1 MNISNIDI
9 KKKYY
14 NNINKLSEKINI
26 DKKIIYQYI
35 KKYKFDNTIL
45 NKLDLAVDIATMGIM
60 NKDELNNIKNILDN
74 IKQTIKLKKQIKD
87 IIQPELIQP
96 ELTQQDIIQPELIQQ
111 DIIQPELTQLKL
123 IQPELTQLKLIQQE
137 VIQQEVIQQELTQQE
152 VIQQDIIQPEL
163 TQQDII
169 QQDIIQQDIIQQ
181 ELTQQEV
188 IQLEVIQQE
197 VIQQEVIQQ
206 EVIQQDIIQ
215 PELTQPELTQPEL
228 TQPELTQQD
237 IIQQELTQQELN
249 TDDDLDK
256 TYEQTY
262 KQKQQE
268 CQEKNNN
275 STLITVQVRNPELQ
289 NRYRKAIIKRFD
301 KCIISDYDNE
311 VCEAAHI
318 KPFSESNNLESEDF
332 DIDNGLLLNCIL
344 HKLFDKHYWSINPIT
359 LCFEIFISPQNN
371 VYNLIKQYDAKYIEI
386 LKKYPKIVNYL
397 VIHYNTCIII

>member
-1 MNISNIDI
+1 MNIQTI
-9 KKKYY
+9 
-14 NNINKLSEKINI
+14 NINKLQVSPLM
-26 DKKIIYQYI
+26 KIIEDTI
-35 KKYKFDNTIL
+35 KYDEYSN
-45 NKLDLAVDIATMGIM
+45 
-60 NKDELNNIKNILDN
+60 NKDEFYKYIEKIGHIKTHYFKNIEP
-74 IKQTIKLKKQIKD
+74 K
-87 IIQPELIQP
+87 
-96 ELTQQDIIQPELIQQ
+96 
-111 DIIQPELTQLKL
+111 
-123 IQPELTQLKLIQQE
+123 QE
-137 VIQQEVIQQELTQQE
+137 VIQQEVIQQES
-152 VIQQDIIQPEL
+152 
-163 TQQDII
+163 
-169 QQDIIQQDIIQQ
+169 
-181 ELTQQEV
+181 
-188 IQLEVIQQE
+188 
-197 VIQQEVIQQ
+197 
-206 EVIQQDIIQ
+206 
-215 PELTQPELTQPEL
+215 
-228 TQPELTQQD
+228 
-237 IIQQELTQQELN
+237 N

-397 VIHYNTCIII
+397 VIHYNTTKRLSKNNNFNIII

>member
-74 IKQTIKLKKQIKD
+74 IKQTIKLKKQIK
-87 IIQPELIQP
+87 
-96 ELTQQDIIQPELIQQ
+96 